1 MNRREQKLTHSRSVV
16 LQQILSVWSNLDINR
31 RVIVVGATV
40 LMFVAIIGLSRLA
53 TKPSMS
59 LLYSGLETGAAGEV
73 VQSLEAQGV
82 PHEIRGGAIFVP
94 SDMRDELRMT
104 LASEGLP
111 ANSIGGYELLDSL
124 SGFGTT
130 SQMFDAAYWRAKEG
144 ELARTILSSQKI
156 RSARVHIANPSS
168 QPFQREIAASASV
181 TVTAV
186 SGSISTDQANAFRY
200 LVSSAVAG
208 LAPENVSVIDG
219 RTGVV
224 ITGED
229 PSTGTSGNTDRA
241 EEMRRNVQRLL
252 EARVGVGKAVV
263 EVSIETETDR
273 ESIVERHFDPESRVA
288 ISSETEE
295 RSNSSQGSGSG
306 AVTVASNLPD
316 DSSATNGDS
325 STSNSETRERI
336 NYEVS
341 ETRREI
347 QRGPGAIKRLTVA
360 VLVDGIR
367 TINPETQE
375 VSWAPRSDEE
385 IDALRD
391 LVASAIGFNE
401 ERGDQITLK
410 TMEFEP
416 LLIEGAEAQ
425 SALLPPMNI
434 DPMSLIQLA
443 VLAIVTLILGLFVLR
458 PILAKPA
465 PALPPVDAS
474 DVNAPESLPAT
485 IPMPDLPSPST
496 PALDGEISENGFE
509 LPTMGVVS
517 DFDFEDDDI
526 GTPSD
531 PVKRLKKLIED
542 RQEETVEILRG
553 WMEDAEEN
561 A

>member
-1 MNRREQKLTHSRSVV
+1 M
-16 LQQILSVWSNLDINR
+16 QQILSVWSNLDPKR
-31 RVIVVGATV
+31 RIIVVGATV
-40 LMFVAIIGLSRLA
+40 VMFAAIIGLSRMA

-59 LLYSGLETGAAGEV
+59 LLYSGLETSAAGEV

-82 PHEIRGGAIFVP
+82 AYEIRGGAIFVP
-94 SDMRDELRMT
+94 ADARDELRMT

-111 ANSIGGYELLDSL
+111 ANSTGGYELLDSL

-144 ELARTILSSQKI
+144 EIARTIVSSQQI
-156 RSARVHIANPSS
+156 RAARVHIANPSS
-168 QPFQREIAASASV
+168 QPFKREIAASASV
-181 TVTAV
+181 TVTAT
-186 SGSISTDQANAFRY
+186 SGAISAEQAKAFRY

-208 LAPENVSVIDG
+208 LSPENVSVIDG

-224 ITGED
+224 VSGDD
-229 PSTGTSGNTDRA
+229 PTTGTRGSTDRA
-241 EEMRRNVQRLL
+241 DEMRQNVQRLL

-263 EVSIETETDR
+263 EVSVETETDQ

-295 RSNSSQGSGSG
+295 RSTSSQDSGGGS
-306 AVTVASNLPD
+306 VTVASNLPD
-316 DSSATNGDS
+316 GEGATGRDSSSN
-325 STSNSETRERI
+325 NSETRERV

-360 VLVDGIR
+360 VLVDGLR
-367 TINPETQE
+367 TIDPETDE
-375 VSWAPRSDEE
+375 VSWTPRSAEE
-385 IDALRD
+385 LEALRD

-401 ERGDQITLK
+401 ARGDQITLK

-416 LLIEGAEAQ
+416 VLVEGTEAQ
-425 SALLPPMNI
+425 SSLMSAMSI
-434 DPMSLIQLA
+434 DLMSIIQLA
-443 VLAIVTLILGLFVLR
+443 VLAVVSLILGLFVLR
-458 PILAKPA
+458 PILSKPSIALPA
-465 PALPPVDAS
+465 PADP
-474 DVNAPESLPAT
+474 SLDNMSEAVPAT
-485 IPMPDLPSPST
+485 IPVPDLPRPT
-496 PALDGEISENGFE
+496 PPALSGEISDGGFE

-517 DFDFEDDDI
+517 DFDFGDDEI
-526 GTPSD
+526 GIPSD

-542 RQEETVEILRG
+542 RQDETVEILRG
-553 WMEDAEEN
+553 WMEDTEEN

>member
-1 MNRREQKLTHSRSVV
+1 M
-16 LQQILSVWSNLDINR
+16 QQILSVWSNLDSKR
-31 RVIVVGATV
+31 RIIVVGATV
-40 LMFVAIIGLSRLA
+40 VMFAAIIGLSRMA

-59 LLYSGLETGAAGEV
+59 LLYSGLETSAAGEV

-82 PHEIRGGAIFVP
+82 VYEIRGGAIFVP
-94 SDMRDELRMT
+94 ADVRDELRMT

-111 ANSIGGYELLDSL
+111 ANSTGGYELLDSL

-144 ELARTILSSQKI
+144 EIARTIVSSQQI

-168 QPFQREIAASASV
+168 QPFKREIAASASV
-181 TVTAV
+181 TVTAM
-186 SGSISTDQANAFRY
+186 SGAISSDQAKAFRY
-200 LVSSAVAG
+200 LVASAVAG
-208 LAPENVSVIDG
+208 LSPENVSVIDG

-224 ITGED
+224 VSGDDANTGA
-229 PSTGTSGNTDRA
+229 SGSTDRA
-241 EEMRRNVQRLL
+241 DDMRQNVQRLL

-263 EVSIETETDR
+263 EVSVETETDQ

-295 RSNSSQGSGSG
+295 RTTSSQDSGGGS
-306 AVTVASNLPD
+306 VTVASNLPD
-316 DSSATNGDS
+316 GEGATGRDSSSN
-325 STSNSETRERI
+325 NSETRERV

-360 VLVDGIR
+360 VLVDGLR
-367 TINPETQE
+367 TIDPETEE
-375 VSWAPRSDEE
+375 VTWAPRSDEE
-385 IDALRD
+385 LEALRD
-391 LVASAIGFNE
+391 LVASAIGFNA

-416 LLIEGAEAQ
+416 VLIEGTEAQ
-425 SALLPPMNI
+425 SSLMSAMSI
-434 DPMSLIQLA
+434 DLMSIIQLA
-443 VLAIVTLILGLFVLR
+443 VLAVVSLILGLFVLR
-458 PILAKPA
+458 PILAKPSV
-465 PALPPVDAS
+465 ALPAPIDMSLEGAS
-474 DVNAPESLPAT
+474 ENMPAT
-485 IPMPDLPSPST
+485 IPVPDLPRAEA
-496 PALDGEISENGFE
+496 PALNGEISDGGFE

-517 DFDFEDDDI
+517 DFDFGDDDI
-526 GTPSD
+526 GLPSD

-542 RQEETVEILRG
+542 RQDETVEILRG
-553 WMEDAEEN
+553 WMEESEEN

>member
-1 MNRREQKLTHSRSVV
+1 M
-16 LQQILSVWSNLDINR
+16 QQILSVWSNLDPKR
-31 RVIVVGATV
+31 RIIVVGATV
-40 LMFVAIIGLSRLA
+40 VMFAAIIGLSRMA

-59 LLYSGLETGAAGEV
+59 LLYSGLETSAAGEV

-82 PHEIRGGAIFVP
+82 VYEIRGGAIFVP
-94 SDMRDELRMT
+94 ADVRDELRMT

-111 ANSIGGYELLDSL
+111 ANSTGGYELLDSL

-144 ELARTILSSQKI
+144 EIARTIVSSQQI

-168 QPFQREIAASASV
+168 QPFKREIAASASV
-181 TVTAV
+181 TVTAM
-186 SGSISTDQANAFRY
+186 SGAISSDQAKAFRY
-200 LVSSAVAG
+200 LVASAVAG
-208 LAPENVSVIDG
+208 LSPENVSVIDG

-224 ITGED
+224 VSGDDANTGA
-229 PSTGTSGNTDRA
+229 SGSTDRA
-241 EEMRRNVQRLL
+241 DDMRQNVQRLL

-263 EVSIETETDR
+263 EVSVETETDQ

-295 RSNSSQGSGSG
+295 RTTSSQDSGGGS
-306 AVTVASNLPD
+306 VTVASNLPD
-316 DSSATNGDS
+316 GEGATGRDSSSN
-325 STSNSETRERI
+325 NSETRERV

-360 VLVDGIR
+360 VLVDGLR
-367 TINPETQE
+367 TIDPETEE
-375 VSWAPRSDEE
+375 VTWAPRSDEE
-385 IDALRD
+385 LEALRD
-391 LVASAIGFNE
+391 LVASAIGFNA

-416 LLIEGAEAQ
+416 VLIEGTEAQ
-425 SALLPPMNI
+425 SSLMSAMSI
-434 DPMSLIQLA
+434 DLMSIIQLA
-443 VLAIVTLILGLFVLR
+443 VLAVVSLILGLFVLR
-458 PILAKPA
+458 PILAKPSV
-465 PALPPVDAS
+465 ALPAPIDMSSEGAS
-474 DVNAPESLPAT
+474 ENMPAT
-485 IPMPDLPSPST
+485 IPVPDLPRAEA
-496 PALDGEISENGFE
+496 PALNGEISDGGFE

-517 DFDFEDDDI
+517 DFDFGDDDI
-526 GTPSD
+526 GLPSD

-542 RQEETVEILRG
+542 RQDETVEILRG
-553 WMEDAEEN
+553 WMEESEEN

>member
-1 MNRREQKLTHSRSVV
+1 M
-16 LQQILSVWSNLDINR
+16 QQILSVWSNLDSKR
-31 RVIVVGATV
+31 RIIVVGATV
-40 LMFVAIIGLSRLA
+40 VMFAAIIGLSRMA

-59 LLYSGLETGAAGEV
+59 LLYSGLETSAAGEV

-82 PHEIRGGAIFVP
+82 VYEIRGGAIFVP
-94 SDMRDELRMT
+94 ADVRDELRMT

-111 ANSIGGYELLDSL
+111 SNSTGGYELLDSL

-144 ELARTILSSQKI
+144 EIARTIVSSQQI

-168 QPFQREIAASASV
+168 QPFKREIAASASV
-181 TVTAV
+181 TVTAM
-186 SGSISTDQANAFRY
+186 SGAISSDQAKAFRY
-200 LVSSAVAG
+200 LVASAVAG
-208 LAPENVSVIDG
+208 LSPENVSVIDG

-224 ITGED
+224 VSGDDANTGA
-229 PSTGTSGNTDRA
+229 SGSTDRA
-241 EEMRRNVQRLL
+241 DDMRQNVQRLL

-263 EVSIETETDR
+263 EVSVETETDQ

-295 RSNSSQGSGSG
+295 RTTSSQDSGGGS
-306 AVTVASNLPD
+306 VTVASNLPD
-316 DSSATNGDS
+316 GEGATGRDSSSN
-325 STSNSETRERI
+325 NSETRERV

-360 VLVDGIR
+360 VLVDGLR
-367 TINPETQE
+367 TIDPETEE
-375 VSWAPRSDEE
+375 VTWAPRSDEE
-385 IDALRD
+385 LEALRD
-391 LVASAIGFNE
+391 LVASAIGFNA

-416 LLIEGAEAQ
+416 VLIEGTEAQ
-425 SALLPPMNI
+425 SSLMSAMSI
-434 DPMSLIQLA
+434 DLMSIIQLA
-443 VLAIVTLILGLFVLR
+443 VLAVVSLILGLFVLR
-458 PILAKPA
+458 PILAKPSV
-465 PALPPVDAS
+465 ALPAPIDMSLEGAS
-474 DVNAPESLPAT
+474 ENMPAT
-485 IPMPDLPSPST
+485 IPVPDLPRAEA
-496 PALDGEISENGFE
+496 PALNGEISDGGFE

-517 DFDFEDDDI
+517 DFDFGDDDI
-526 GTPSD
+526 GLPSD

-542 RQEETVEILRG
+542 RQDETVEILRG
-553 WMEDAEEN
+553 WMEESEEN

>member
-1 MNRREQKLTHSRSVV
+1 M
-16 LQQILSVWSNLDINR
+16 QQILSVWSNLDPKR
-31 RVIVVGATV
+31 RIIVVGATV
-40 LMFVAIIGLSRLA
+40 VMFAAIIGLSRMA

-59 LLYSGLETGAAGEV
+59 LLYSGLETSAAGEV

-82 PHEIRGGAIFVP
+82 AYEIRGGAIFVP
-94 SDMRDELRMT
+94 ADARDELRMT

-111 ANSIGGYELLDSL
+111 ANSTGGYELLDSL

-144 ELARTILSSQKI
+144 EIARTIVSSQQI
-156 RSARVHIANPSS
+156 RAARVHIANPSS
-168 QPFQREIAASASV
+168 QPFKREIAASASV
-181 TVTAV
+181 TVTAT
-186 SGSISTDQANAFRY
+186 SGAISAEQAKAFRY

-208 LAPENVSVIDG
+208 LSPENVSVIDG

-224 ITGED
+224 VSGDDPTTGARG
-229 PSTGTSGNTDRA
+229 STDRA
-241 EEMRRNVQRLL
+241 DEMRQNVQRLL

-263 EVSIETETDR
+263 EVSVETETDQ

-295 RSNSSQGSGSG
+295 RSTSSQDSGGGS
-306 AVTVASNLPD
+306 VTVASNLPD
-316 DSSATNGDS
+316 GEGATGRDSSSN
-325 STSNSETRERI
+325 NSETRERV

-360 VLVDGIR
+360 VLVDGLR
-367 TINPETQE
+367 TIDPETDE
-375 VSWAPRSDEE
+375 VSWTPRSAEE
-385 IDALRD
+385 LEALRD

-401 ERGDQITLK
+401 ARGDQITLK

-416 LLIEGAEAQ
+416 VLVEGTEAQ
-425 SALLPPMNI
+425 SSLMSTMSI
-434 DPMSLIQLA
+434 DLMSIIQLA
-443 VLAIVTLILGLFVLR
+443 VLAVVSLILGLFVLR
-458 PILAKPA
+458 PILSKPSIALPA
-465 PALPPVDAS
+465 PADPSLDNMSDA
-474 DVNAPESLPAT
+474 VPAT
-485 IPMPDLPSPST
+485 IPVPDLPRPT
-496 PALDGEISENGFE
+496 PPALSGEISDGGFE

-517 DFDFEDDDI
+517 DFDFGDDEI
-526 GTPSD
+526 GIPSD

-542 RQEETVEILRG
+542 RQDETVEILRG
-553 WMEDAEEN
+553 WMEDTEEN

>member
-1 MNRREQKLTHSRSVV
+1 M
-16 LQQILSVWSNLDINR
+16 QQILSIWSNLDPKR
-31 RVIVVGATV
+31 RIIVIGATV
-40 LMFVAIIGLSRLA
+40 LMFAAIIGLSRMA

-59 LLYSGLETGAAGEV
+59 LLYSGLESSAAGEV

-82 PHEIRGGAIFVP
+82 AYEIRGGAIFVP
-94 SDMRDELRMT
+94 ANQRDELRMT

-111 ANSIGGYELLDSL
+111 ANSTGGYELLDSL

-144 ELARTILSSQKI
+144 ELARTIVSAQQI

-168 QPFQREIAASASV
+168 QPFKRQIAASASV

-186 SGSISTDQANAFRY
+186 SGAISADQAKAFRS

-208 LAPENVSVIDG
+208 LAPEDVSVIDG
-219 RTGVV
+219 RNGVV
-224 ITGED
+224 VAGDETQTG
-229 PSTGTSGNTDRA
+229 SATSSDRTDELRQ
-241 EEMRRNVQRLL
+241 NVQRLL

-263 EVSIETETDR
+263 EVSMETVTDQ

-295 RSNSSQGSGSG
+295 RSNSSQDTGGGS
-306 AVTVASNLPD
+306 VTVASNLPNG
-316 DSSATNGDS
+316 AGAGGGDS
-325 STSNSETRERI
+325 SSNNSETRERV

-367 TINPETQE
+367 TLNPDTGE
-375 VSWAPRSDEE
+375 VIWAPRSAEE
-385 IDALRD
+385 LDALRD
-391 LVASAIGFNE
+391 LVASAIGFDE
-401 ERGDQITLK
+401 ARGDQITLK

-416 LLIEGAEAQ
+416 LAIEGTEAQ
-425 SALLPPMNI
+425 SSLISAMSI
-434 DPMSLIQLA
+434 DLMSLIQLT
-443 VLAIVTLILGLFVLR
+443 VLAVVSLLLGLFVLR
-458 PILAKPA
+458 PLLAKPVVALPA
-465 PALPPVDAS
+465 PATQDTQS
-474 DVNAPESLPAT
+474 DFENMPAT
-485 IPMPDLPSPST
+485 IPVPDLPR
-496 PALDGEISENGFE
+496 PAAPTLNGEIDTGGFA

-517 DFDFEDDDI
+517 DFDFGDDEI
-526 GTPSD
+526 GMPSD

-542 RQEETVEILRG
+542 RQEETVEILRS
-553 WMEDAEEN
+553 WMEDTEED